1 MTARAGRGLRAG
13 VLALMGAGLVLPIGA
28 GLWQTA
34 ATAFGRLP
42 AADGTGAGLFDPW
55 ARLWAQPGLF
65 TSVSLSLWTGL
76 AATILSFALAVAL
89 TGAIFQTR
97 EGVDRVRPWLAP
109 ILAAP
114 HAALAIGLGFLIA
127 PSGWIARAISPW
139 ATGWTLPPDLATVND
154 PLGLALIVG
163 LTIKE
168 LPFLTLVIIAAA
180 GQIPLGHHL
189 RAARALGHGPAA
201 AWAFAILPQL
211 YPLIHLPIFVVLAFS
226 LSVVDMAVILGP
238 SNPPVLAVAMTRWF
252 QSGDLGLFAPASAAA
267 LLQAALVLGAILIW
281 MLGERLAAMLAR
293 AALWSGIAFRPAQP
307 LLTLACGAAWVLLAT
322 GLAALAVLVLWS
334 FAQRWTF
341 PDAVPES
348 WSLRLWLDPGEGWGR
363 VALRTGLIGLAA
375 TALSLVTAILWLEGE
390 ARGHL
395 PRARWAEG
403 LIYAPLLIPQVA
415 FLFGL
420 NVFFLRIGLGG
431 DLLAVIWVHVLFT
444 FPYVML
450 ALTEAW
456 RAVDPR
462 LLRSAAALGAGPWRQ
477 LLTVR
482 LPVLTGP
489 ILTAAAIGFAVSV
502 AQYLPTL
509 FAGAGRV
516 TTLTTEAVTLSSG
529 GDRRLAGLLG
539 VLQAILPLAAYGL
552 ALAIPAF
559 LWRNRRGLRGA

>member
-1 MTARAGRGLRAG
+1 M
-13 VLALMGAGLVLPIGA
+13 
-28 GLWQTA
+28 
-34 ATAFGRLP
+34 
-42 AADGTGAGLFDPW
+42 
-55 ARLWAQPGLF
+55 
-65 TSVSLSLWTGL
+65 
-76 AATILSFALAVAL
+76 
-89 TGAIFQTR
+89 
-97 EGVDRVRPWLAP
+97 
-109 ILAAP
+109 
-114 HAALAIGLGFLIA
+114 
-127 PSGWIARAISPW
+127 
-139 ATGWTLPPDLATVND
+139 ND

-189 RAARALGHGPAA
+189 RAARALGHGPGA

-211 YPLIHLPIFVVLAFS
+211 YPLIRLPIFVVLAFS

-322 GLAALAVLVLWS
+322 GLAALVVLVLWS

-395 PRARWAEG
+395 PRA
-403 LIYAPLLIPQVA
+403 PLGRGA
-415 FLFGL
+415 D
-420 NVFFLRIGLGG
+420 LR
-431 DLLAVIWVHVLFT
+431 
-444 FPYVML
+444 
-450 ALTEAW
+450 
-456 RAVDPR
+456 
-462 LLRSAAALGAGPWRQ
+462 AAADPAGGLSLRVERLFSAHRSWR
-477 LLTVR
+477 R
-482 LPVLTGP
+482 
-489 ILTAAAIGFAVSV
+489 
-502 AQYLPTL
+502 
-509 FAGAGRV
+509 
-516 TTLTTEAVTLSSG
+516 SSG
-529 GDRRLAGLLG
+529 GDLG
-539 VLQAILPLAAYGL
+539 ACAVHLSLCHARADRGL
-552 ALAIPAF
+552 ARGRPAPFAQRGSAGGGAMAAACDGATAGSDRADPDGGGHRLCGIGRAISADVVCRCGP
-559 LWRNRRGLRGA
+559 RDDIDDRGRDPVVRR